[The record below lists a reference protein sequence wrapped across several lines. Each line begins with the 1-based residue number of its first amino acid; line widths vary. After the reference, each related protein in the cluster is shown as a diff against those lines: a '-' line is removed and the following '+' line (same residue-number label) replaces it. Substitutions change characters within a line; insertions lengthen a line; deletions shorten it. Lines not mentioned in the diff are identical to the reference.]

1 MDLTCQTQHAILG
14 SMEQFG
20 SFSGS
25 NLRQARLRRGWT
37 QAELARRAS
46 VRERQII
53 RWENHQNEPRF
64 EAMVALAQALGCSVR
79 DLCGDT
85 DEDEE
90 AAPMATD
97 MLRALRDQLTLAIDR
112 ERVAS

>member
-1 MDLTCQTQHAILG
+1 MQ
-14 SMEQFG
+14 QFG

-25 NLRQARLRRGWT
+25 NLRQARLRKGWT

-53 RWENHQNEPRF
+53 RWENDQHSPRF
-64 EAMVALAQALGCSVR
+64 DAIRALAATLGCDVR
-79 DLCGDT
+79 ELCVPA

-90 AAPMATD
+90 AAPMPVATD
-97 MLRALRDQLTLAIDR
+97 MLRALRDQLTLAI
-112 ERVAS
+112 ERQQVAS